1 MITKCIL
8 IYALLVNNFG
18 YGVADEVIDLTDCD
32 SYVPETCY
40 QYATLLVEHF
50 DVKNIETAV
59 KVMWCESR
67 NKSSAYRWQDKDSG
81 LFQTIP
87 RTWGWVK
94 EQQDI
99 PYWDYPVGNTYAQFI
114 PRYNIQVAALLVQDM
129 HTRDDYWKPWNSSQW
144 CWEDTDKWIAKWQNE
159 TIRDN

>member
-18 YGVADEVIDLTDCD
+18 FSVADEVIDLTDCD
-32 SYVPETCY
+32 NYVPETCY

-50 DVKNIETAV
+50 DEKNIETAV

-67 NKSSAYRWQDKDSG
+67 NKADAYRWQDQDSG

-94 EQQDI
+94 KEHDI

-114 PRYNIQVAALLVQDM
+114 PRYNIEVAALVVFI
-129 HTRDDYWKPWNSSQW
+129 KNS
-144 CWEDTDKWIAKWQNE
+144 ELAKNNDHLKIE
-159 TIRDN
+159 MADGYVDVYRKKKKT